1 MLEEGGIR
9 LAAVS
14 YDSRETLETFAR
26 KYGIGFPLLS
36 DRDSAVIRRFDI
48 FNTNIAPGLRAY
60 GVPHPVEYL
69 VSPEGTVVR
78 KYFVPNYQHRVTAS
92 AVALRE
98 FGTVAEG
105 VRVATLR
112 SGAVTVELGLASA
125 SAFAGQEIGFFAK
138 FGIEPGW
145 HIYGEPLP
153 ASYTPTSVVF
163 DDPKIV
169 QQSFQLPA
177 DALTTLTVLGETL
190 PVYSG
195 SFRGTGLLL
204 LKFPLDAG
212 DIKLAGKLCFQQ
224 CSDTVCEPPETIA
237 FELGVT
243 LGTFLAA
250 TPSH

>member
-1 MLEEGGIR
+1 MLEEGGVRI
-9 LAAVS
+9 AAVS

-36 DRDSAVIRRFDI
+36 DRDSAVIRRFGI
-48 FNTNIAPGLRAY
+48 FNTNIAPDLRAY
-60 GVPHPVEYL
+60 GVPHPVEYFIN
-69 VSPEGTVVR
+69 PEGIVVR

-98 FGTVAEG
+98 FGAVGEG
-105 VRVATLR
+105 VHMAALH
-112 SGAVTVELGLASA
+112 SGAVTIELGLASPT
-125 SAFAGQEIGFFAK
+125 AFAGQEIGFFAN
-138 FGIEPGW
+138 FTIEPGW
-145 HIYGEPLP
+145 HVYGAPLP
-153 ASYTPTSVVF
+153 DPYTATSIVF

-177 DALTTLTVLGETL
+177 DALATLTVLGETL

-212 DIKLAGKLCFQQ
+212 EIKLSGKACFQQ
-224 CSDTVCEPPETIA
+224 CSETVCEPPEAIP

-243 LGTFLAA
+243 LEKFVVA
-250 TPSH
+250 H

>member
-1 MLEEGGIR
+1 MLEEGGVRI
-9 LAAVS
+9 AAVS

-26 KYGIGFPLLS
+26 KYGIGFRLLS
-36 DRDSAVIRRFDI
+36 DRDSAVIRRFGI
-48 FNTNIAPGLRAY
+48 FNSNIAPDLRAY

-69 VSPEGTVVR
+69 VSPDGVVVR

-98 FGTVAEG
+98 FGAVGPGAQ
-105 VRVATLR
+105 VRTLH
-112 SGAVTVELGLASA
+112 SGAVTIEVGLASA
-125 SAFAGQEIGFFAK
+125 KAFAGQEIGFFAN
-138 FGIEPGW
+138 FMTAPGW
-145 HIYGEPLP
+145 HVYGEPLP
-153 ASYTPTSVVF
+153 DSYTPTSIVF

-212 DIKLAGKLCFQQ
+212 EIKLTGKARFQQ
-224 CSDTVCEPPETIA
+224 CSDTVCEPPETIP

-243 LGTFLAA
+243 LGKFVVA
-250 TPSH
+250 H